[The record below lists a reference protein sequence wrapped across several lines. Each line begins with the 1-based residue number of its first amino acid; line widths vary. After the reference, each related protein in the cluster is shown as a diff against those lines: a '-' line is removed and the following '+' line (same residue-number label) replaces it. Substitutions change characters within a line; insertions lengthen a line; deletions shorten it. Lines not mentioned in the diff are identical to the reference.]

1 MRARIWLILL
11 AALSL
16 VSVVC
21 NQPFEPR
28 PPLQDQLVVFSI
40 LSTDRDAQFVRV
52 ERNYMPPDFS
62 PQTYTSDNSLANAVV
77 SLKDGNSTYDLHD
90 TIFARPDTSRFK
102 FPLRAYVLS
111 PFVPQ
116 YGKSYEITVLSPE
129 LGRAVGKAIVPGKP
143 MLAMGLSAR
152 DVLASPGSYKDDEGI
167 PFEAL
172 LSDVTKGYIGRLF
185 IDYSV
190 LKGNGWVDG
199 RIEVP
204 IAYKYFDIHDFKYV
218 INAQLT
224 RRPTTHQMNVAYT
237 NQMYNAALIEVA
249 YSRFPA
255 SKLVFSRIVYQ
266 FLQAEQNL
274 YDYYQVAH
282 AFNDPYSTRLDEPIY
297 SNIDGGVG
305 VVGAYTLDSLVFPLP
320 QHFVYNRQ

>member
-1 MRARIWLILL
+1 MRARWFPIPIALL
-11 AALSL
+11 GLVSL
-16 VSVVC
+16 VCDQS
-21 NQPFEPR
+21 FDPR
-28 PPLQDQLVVFSI
+28 PPLQDQLVIFSI

-52 ERNYMPPDFS
+52 ERNYMPPDFD

-116 YGKSYEITVLSPE
+116 YGKSYEIAVLSPE

-143 MLAMGLSAR
+143 ILGMGLSAR
-152 DVLASPGSYKDDEGI
+152 DVLENPGSHQNDEAI

-218 INAQLT
+218 VNAQLT
-224 RRPTTHQMNVAYT
+224 RRPTTHLVSLAYT

-282 AFNDPYSTRLDEPIY
+282 SFNDPYSTRLDEPIY

-305 VVGAYTLDSLVFPLP
+305 VVGAYTLDSLVYPLP
-320 QHFVYNRQ
+320 PYFVYNRQ